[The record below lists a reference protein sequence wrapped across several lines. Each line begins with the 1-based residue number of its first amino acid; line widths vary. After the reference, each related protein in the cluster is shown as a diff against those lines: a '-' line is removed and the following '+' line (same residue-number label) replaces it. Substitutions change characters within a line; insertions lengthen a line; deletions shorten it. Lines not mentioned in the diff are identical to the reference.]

1 MVQINSKDYFPS
13 SVFAET
19 SESVKET
26 TTVHES
32 FLFQSANLRRAP
44 TRLKA

>member
-1 MVQINSKDYFPS
+1 MVQINIKDRFPS

-26 TTVHES
+26 TKVDES
-32 FLFQSANLRRAP
+32 CSFQSGSLRRTPA
-44 TRLKA
+44 RFEA

>member
-1 MVQINSKDYFPS
+1 MVQINSKGHSPS

-26 TTVHES
+26 IKIAES
-32 FLFQSANLRRAP
+32 FSFQSGNLSRTIAKH
-44 TRLKA
+44 KA

>member
-1 MVQINSKDYFPS
+1 MLSNDTKNSKDHFPF

-26 TTVHES
+26 TKVDES
-32 FLFQSANLRRAP
+32 C
-44 TRLKA
+44 